1 MILPELAGVTWRKST
16 RSGSNADCVEVAE
29 VARVVGVRDSK
40 DPSGPVLAFGRRS
53 WAAFV
58 AHPPVRSGL

>member
-1 MILPELAGVTWRKST
+1 MISPELSSVAWRKST

-40 DPSGPVLAFGRRS
+40 DLAGPVLAFDRRS

-58 AHPPVRSGL
+58 AHLPVRSGF